1 MIFFFFFVWKI
12 SSFPYWCYWFVF
24 QSIAGQAGS
33 KVSPLWQEM
42 TVCKEMVTESPR
54 PGQRRFDY
62 HYHCSQR
69 SHSKAEATA
78 STGKRSTL
86 ALPIHLLAKQCR
98 GKLTRHQSVSVA
110 SFRNLRET
118 TDLENRSNKLRKL
131 PFVEGSLLLSCL
143 TRDDRW
149 SYITTFEILSS
160 KNSEFDENWRFQR
173 LAACRHWVVK
183 DVHLLPWV
191 GLIQFWTTTTTESL
205 NKTTS
210 ITVRA

>member
-1 MIFFFFFVWKI
+1 MI
-12 SSFPYWCYWFVF
+12 
-24 QSIAGQAGS
+24 
-33 KVSPLWQEM
+33 
-42 TVCKEMVTESPR
+42 TESPR
-54 PGQRRFDY
+54 PGQHRFDY
-62 HYHCSQR
+62 HYHRTQR
-69 SHSKAEATA
+69 SHSKDEATA

-118 TDLENRSNKLRKL
+118 TGLENRSNKLRKL

-173 LAACRHWVVK
+173 LAACRPWVVK
-183 DVHLLPWV
+183 DVYLLPWV